1 MEKPTNLFSMGEV
14 CKTLNV
20 TRKMVLNY
28 EQCGLI
34 CPDIKNGPNG
44 NRYYTLD
51 TMTQI
56 RIIRLFQNYGLSLSE
71 IREYF
76 SGNVDLLSLIHRLEA
91 LRDELDKNIQS
102 LYERV
107 NLTPYQIKEI
117 TVPAQTAYAQTF
129 ISTDL
134 AEKTNFLRNTALE
147 ALTQYG
153 TDLSRRQYFSEFTY
167 DTPDNVTF
175 YAAVP
180 KDSKGAHIIRLPA
193 IRGLCAYHHGS
204 YESLCE
210 AYTQLLDFAKEN
222 HLAHSGRFRSIY
234 LEGPPQHKDSAKF
247 ITQLILFLQ

>member
-34 CPDIKNGPNG
+34 CPDVKNEPNG

-102 LYERV
+102 LYERA
-107 NLTPYQIKEI
+107 NLTPYQMKEI
-117 TVPAQTAYAQTF
+117 TVPAQTAYAQTL

-147 ALTQYG
+147 ALAQYG
-153 TDLSRRQYFSEFTY
+153 ADLSKRQYFSEFTY
-167 DTPDNVTF
+167 DTPDNITF

-180 KDSKGAHIIRLPA
+180 KDSRGTHIVRLPA
-193 IRGLCAYHHGS
+193 ARGICTCHHGS
-204 YESLCE
+204 YESLSK
-210 AYTQLLDFAKEN
+210 AYAQLLDFAEEN
-222 HLAHSGRFRSIY
+222 HLTHLGRFRSIY

-247 ITQLILFLQ
+247 ITQVILLLE